1 MRLDKLTAALQTA
14 LGDAQSLAISR
25 DHNQLD
31 PLHLLATWLKPS
43 DAVMAP
49 LLRKAGVPVAR
60 VQTELE
66 TALTDLP
73 RMIRHTGDVVPSP
86 ELVKVLNLADKLAQ
100 QKNDSFI
107 ASEWALLALFDSD
120 SAAGKLLLRC
130 GVTRDA
136 V

>member
-1 MRLDKLTAALQTA
+1 MRLDKLTAALQAA

-31 PLHLLATWLKPS
+31 PLHLLAVWLKPS

-49 LLRKAGVPVAR
+49 LLRQAGVPIPQ
-60 VQTELE
+60 VQKELE
-66 TALTDLP
+66 IALADLP

-100 QKNDSFI
+100 QKKDSFI
-107 ASEWALLALFDSD
+107 A
-120 SAAGKLLLRC
+120 
-130 GVTRDA
+130 
-136 V
+136 